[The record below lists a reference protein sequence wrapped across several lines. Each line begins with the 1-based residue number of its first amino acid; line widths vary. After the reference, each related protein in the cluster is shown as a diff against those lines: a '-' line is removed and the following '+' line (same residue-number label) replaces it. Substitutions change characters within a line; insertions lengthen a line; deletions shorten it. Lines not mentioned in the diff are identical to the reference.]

1 METASIPGPGAV
13 KQANERS
20 QTIIIKAK
28 VANSTSALLEPLGAV
43 RTITGIFK

>member
-13 KQANERS
+13 KQTNERN
-20 QTIIIKAK
+20 QTNIIKAK
-28 VANSTSALLEPLGAV
+28 AANSTSAMLEPLGAV